1 MDQSADAAQQRR
13 LNWVSRAINHQITQW
28 VPSPQRLA
36 YRARIRLAADRDG
49 QLGFHPPRS
58 PEVLPITQCA
68 VAHTALHGALASLPT
83 VPRGVAHLELRTD
96 GQRVVAAFESHHGGQ
111 GDVRDWL
118 SELPPNAFNGA
129 DLAVDGKR
137 VRGSC
142 HVEVSAGD
150 ITHHL
155 SPGTF
160 YQVNLDIN
168 ERLVTDVRSA
178 VLARAPSHVLDAYA
192 GAGNLS
198 MPLAAQGIS
207 LTQIEQHPSA
217 VRDAKATAE
226 RYSLN
231 LSTRQQRAQSFQA
244 GDVFFDLAILDPP
257 RAGVGKMMAQ
267 LLLTRPA
274 SLIMVS
280 CNPTTLGRDLRAALK
295 DGFKIS
301 EATVYEMFPQTEHAE
316 VMVILDR

>member
-1 MDQSADAAQQRR
+1 MDQSAESAQERR
-13 LNWVSRAINHQITQW
+13 LSWVSRALNHPITDW

-36 YRARIRLAADRDG
+36 YRARVRLAADKDG
-49 QLGFHPPRS
+49 HLGFHRPRS
-58 PEVLPITQCA
+58 SEVLPITECA
-68 VAHTALHGALASLPT
+68 VAHPALHAALASLPK

-96 GQRVVAAFESHHGGQ
+96 GERVVAAFESHHGGQ

-118 SELPPNAFNGA
+118 TSLAPDALDGA

-142 HVEVSAGD
+142 QVEISAGE

-160 YQVNLDIN
+160 YQVNLGIN
-168 ERLVTDVRSA
+168 ERLVCDVRSA
-178 VLARAPSHVLDAYA
+178 VLARSPSHVLDAYA

-198 MPLAAQGIS
+198 MPLAAQGVS
-207 LTQIEQHPSA
+207 LTQLEQHPSA

-226 RYSLN
+226 RYSLT
-231 LSTRQQRAQSFQA
+231 LSTRQQSAQSFQA

-274 SLIMVS
+274 SLVMVS
-280 CNPTTLGRDLRAALK
+280 CNPTTLGRDLRAPLK
-295 DGFKIS
+295 AGFKITQ
-301 EATVYEMFPQTEHAE
+301 ATVYEMFPQTEHAE
-316 VMVILDR
+316 VMVVLDR